1 MPRLTAI
8 LLATLVAACG
18 SRGTLVLPPGPPP
31 TPILGYPKPTPA
43 KPQAPP
49 ADAPDVNTDSQPATR

>member
-18 SRGTLVLPPGPPP
+18 SRGPLVLPPGPPP
-31 TPILGYPKPTPA
+31 TPILNYPIPAPA
-43 KPQAPP
+43 KPKAPP
-49 ADAPDVNTDSQPATR
+49 ADALDVNTDSKAETR

>member
-18 SRGTLVLPPGPPP
+18 SRGPLVLPPGPPP
-31 TPILGYPKPTPA
+31 TPILNHPILSPA
-43 KPQAPP
+43 KPTTPP
-49 ADAPDVNTDSQPATR
+49 ADAADVNTDSKAETR